1 MPLWKNNNFLCS
13 KFIKNLNIG
22 CYRILCNMLNM
33 LHKIMVRTH
42 NQQKDIAKNNIPAFH
57 SRGVVKPLNNFATS
71 NSRFEV
77 QAIIEYVDGDMT

>member
-1 MPLWKNNNFLCS
+1 
-13 KFIKNLNIG
+13 
-22 CYRILCNMLNM
+22 M

-71 NSRFEV
+71 NSRLEV
-77 QAIIEYVDGDMT
+77 RAIIEYVDGDMT